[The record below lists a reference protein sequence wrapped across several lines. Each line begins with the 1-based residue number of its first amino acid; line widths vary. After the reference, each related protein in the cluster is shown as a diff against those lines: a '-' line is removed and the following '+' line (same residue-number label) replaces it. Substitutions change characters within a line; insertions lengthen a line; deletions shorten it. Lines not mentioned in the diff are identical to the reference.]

1 MSRRPKHYDRPGK
14 RPGPPRV
21 RASGSGGSVTDQ
33 RAPAIDDEDDEEA
46 MWFAEGQRL
55 AFGEMSDGAYFAAC
69 DDAGIEP

>member
-21 RASGSGGSVTDQ
+21 RSQDSGGSIIDQ
-33 RAPAIDDEDDEEA
+33 RAPDLDPDDEEA

-55 AFGEMSDGAYFAAC
+55 AFGDLSDGAYFAAC